1 MPKKAEKLEELK
13 IRLTKEDKQL
23 IKDASASRG
32 VTMTQFI
39 LDMAVPT
46 AKRQLDFVKNKDII
60 EEKAIHTENQ
70 LQEVKKKMEQRRVK
84 PKSLFETVF
93 ARKS

>member
-23 IKDASASRG
+23 IKNAAAVKG
-32 VTMTQFI
+32 ITMTQFI
-39 LDMAVPT
+39 LDMAIPT
-46 AKRQLDFVKNKDII
+46 AKRQLEFVQHKDIVLNRIEKTEGNINKLKGNMQQRKNK
-60 EEKAIHTENQ
+60 N
-70 LQEVKKKMEQRRVK
+70 KKTI
-84 PKSLFETVF
+84 KSIF